1 MNQIPEFYQKF
12 EQKILL
18 AVLNKMTNEKYI
30 LARMAG

>member
-1 MNQIPEFYQKF
+1 MNQIPEFYAKQ
-12 EQKILL
+12 ILL